1 MLPRRPKNSISK
13 RKILS
18 VSYATWAFKLIL
30 LCAVFAASR
39 IFATSRSEQLAP
51 HLILLK
57 ATADNVWALP
67 EMNVTTSQTP

>member
-1 MLPRRPKNSISK
+1 MLPQRPKNSISK

-30 LCAVFAASR
+30 LCAVFIA
-39 IFATSRSEQLAP
+39 SRSEQLAP

-67 EMNVTTSQTP
+67 EMNVTTSQTL